1 MLKFLGQ
8 RVFERLG
15 AFDVSAVVVADGVAV
30 FLPQRRRQLHLRR
43 GLQARQPAAGPRS
56 QSCLR
61 PLVQG
66 LLISTSECEF

>member
-1 MLKFLGQ
+1 M
-8 RVFERLG
+8 FERLG
-15 AFDVSAVVVADGVAV
+15 ALDIAAVVVADGVAV